1 MTVPGVAPVRV
12 QTSLC
17 EQCLFQAFVTRYKL
31 GRKIRAKASS
41 ENRGGVNCIHLLRLQ
56 KGRWIP
62 GDGPVLPAM
71 APCLAMA
78 PCFPA
83 MAPCFRPLGETFGGR
98 VASVRL
104 QIFYAAGDLGR
115 RGQAVEHE
123 EPADDRA

>member
-1 MTVPGVAPVRV
+1 MRV

-41 ENRGGVNCIHLLRLQ
+41 ENCGGVNCIHLLRLQ

-62 GDGPVLPAM
+62 GDGPVRS
-71 APCLAMA
+71 
-78 PCFPA
+78 A

-123 EPADDRA
+123 EPADDRT